1 MENENKKKIKK
12 KHISPITDEDI
23 YSYAFTSEN
32 QSPNIRALPAKK
44 NTTLKKNFVPSKS
57 T

>member
-44 NTTLKKNFVPSKS
+44 EMNK
-57 T
+57 